1 MKLIKKIINK
11 FRKNKKE
18 VQFYTEKD
26 KIEEVKEPVKELSEF
41 TNFADK
47 IKKLQ
52 ELQRNKNKGDE

>member
-11 FRKNKKE
+11 FKKNKKE

-26 KIEEVKEPVKELSEF
+26 KIEEVKENVKEVNEF
-41 TNFADK
+41 SNFADK